1 MRKAPLILAASGI
14 ALAVGCA
21 AVAQRVLGGSEQAA
35 PTVAVPE
42 TVVLI
47 AAARDIRFGEPIRR
61 DDLVPQTW
69 PADLVPTG
77 AFDSATVLLGAEG
90 TAPRRAT
97 QTIREGDVVLAA
109 NVSEFGASV
118 TIGSTLSPGTRAVAI
133 RVNADTAVG
142 GFVSPGDHVDIVLT
156 QGRGDT
162 LRTGVILHDTRV
174 LAVDQD
180 TEARGARKA
189 RTITVEVAP
198 RDSQRLVLAQ
208 EVGQLSLILRNDDA
222 IGDTGEMD
230 QITLRDVWG
239 DPEPTP
245 EPEVVVQAP
254 ALDPTTVRVRRGMAS
269 EEIVLEQ

>member
-1 MRKAPLILAASGI
+1 MRTAPLILAASGI
-14 ALAVGCA
+14 ALAIGCA
-21 AVAQRVLGGSEQAA
+21 IVAQRVLGGAETTAA
-35 PTVAVPE
+35 PIAEPE

-61 DDLVPQTW
+61 EDLVPQTW
-69 PADLVPTG
+69 PAGLVPEG
-77 AFDSATVLLGAEG
+77 AYDSATTLLGAEG

-97 QTIREGDVVLAA
+97 QTIREGDVVLAST
-109 NVSEFGASV
+109 VSEFGASV

-142 GFVSPGDHVDIVLT
+142 GFVSPGDRVDVVLT
-156 QGRGDT
+156 QGRAET
-162 LRTGVILHDTRV
+162 LRTGVILQDTRI

-189 RTITVEVAP
+189 RTITVEVTP

-208 EVGQLSLILRNDDA
+208 EAGQLSLILRNDAFEEDS
-222 IGDTGEMD
+222 GEMD
-230 QITLRDVWG
+230 QITMRDVWG
-239 DPEPTP
+239 DPEPEP
-245 EPEVVVQAP
+245 EPEIIVQAP
-254 ALDPTTVRVRRGMAS
+254 TLDATTVRVRRGVAS